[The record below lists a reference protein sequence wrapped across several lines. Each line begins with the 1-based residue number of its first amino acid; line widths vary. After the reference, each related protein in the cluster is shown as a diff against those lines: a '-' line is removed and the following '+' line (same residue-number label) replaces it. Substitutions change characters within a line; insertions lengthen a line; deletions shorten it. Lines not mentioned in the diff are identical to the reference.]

1 MVFSLPFL
9 GAQHLQGMGHS
20 QTCKQEVC
28 VDTARGPESDGRVCR
43 SARWDPLHPKPPWHQ
58 QECRGWDLL
67 FKGLAFLF
75 LMCSQRERKHFNSV
89 FSKTATKSIFFPLQ
103 YHLEGAHPYTPH
115 PFWCLKEL
123 GADMPDFGLQWY
135 RESRHL
141 LCLCS
146 DVMAPWVSPGL
157 RKQAP
162 WLDFV
167 LVPLFKCQSTKQI
180 SPVI

>member
-1 MVFSLPFL
+1 M
-9 GAQHLQGMGHS
+9 
-20 QTCKQEVC
+20 
-28 VDTARGPESDGRVCR
+28 
-43 SARWDPLHPKPPWHQ
+43 HPKPPWHQ
-58 QECRGWDLL
+58 QKCRGWHLL

-75 LMCSQRERKHFNSV
+75 LMCSQRGRKHFNSV
-89 FSKTATKSIFFPLQ
+89 FSKTAMKSIFFPLQ

-180 SPVI
+180 SPVIWPCCKFTCLTLKRPQLQVYSIQWKYLDCLPLTWTAPAG